1 MAARAK
7 TPTYIAELPLAATQE
22 DERVLDHCRY
32 LGLQADH
39 CMVKE
44 ANRRLGRYYKDRA
57 VHELL
62 KRVRQNGY
70 KLSPAD
76 KKVLAGK
83 RMEYGLS
90 EYDFHAYLKVFG
102 RRVSGWLDANTVQK
116 IATRVWQAA
125 SAVLFGRGGRVRYR
139 RYDQFL
145 SLEGKTNT
153 MGIRY
158 KDGCLIW
165 GKRLK
170 VPVVVRGSDRWL
182 QRALQDRV
190 KYCRVV
196 ARWHKTRWKYHLQL
210 VLEGTPPTKPHRKAV
225 EGEVGLDMGP
235 SAIAAVS
242 EGGILF
248 QELGGEVAS
257 IEAETA
263 RLLRKLDRQRRANNP
278 GNYDAAGRVKRLK
291 RGQRRVWVLS
301 NGYIKTRNQIRTLRA
316 KRRALLKEA
325 HIKLARQLLEQ
336 MGNTFVVEK
345 LSWSGLAKRARETR
359 VNEKTGRPARKKR
372 FGKSV
377 QNHAPSAFLSILT
390 RMAGA
395 AGGGV
400 IQVDPGPI
408 KASQYDHT
416 DGAYTKVPLSQR
428 RKRLSNGDEVLRDL
442 YSAFLLLN
450 HDNSYTGIDQARCE
464 ASYAAF
470 KARHDELVEELRRQ
484 KAGGR
489 QFPSC
494 MGL

>member
-278 GNYDAAGRVKRLK
+278 GNYDAAGRSTASSGDSGGYGSCPTASSKQGTKYARSARSGGPCSKRPI
-291 RGQRRVWVLS
+291 S
-301 NGYIKTRNQIRTLRA
+301 NWPGS
-316 KRRALLKEA
+316 
-325 HIKLARQLLEQ
+325 
-336 MGNTFVVEK
+336 
-345 LSWSGLAKRARETR
+345 SWSRWAIPSWWKSSAGPAWRSGP
-359 VNEKTGRPARKKR
+359 GRPASTRR
-372 FGKSV
+372 PA
-377 QNHAPSAFLSILT
+377 APPARSGSGRASRTT
-390 RMAGA
+390 RH
-395 AGGGV
+395 
-400 IQVDPGPI
+400 P
-408 KASQYDHT
+408 
-416 DGAYTKVPLSQR
+416 
-428 RKRLSNGDEVLRDL
+428 
-442 YSAFLLLN
+442 
-450 HDNSYTGIDQARCE
+450 
-464 ASYAAF
+464 
-470 KARHDELVEELRRQ
+470 
-484 KAGGR
+484 
-489 QFPSC
+489 PS
-494 MGL
+494 